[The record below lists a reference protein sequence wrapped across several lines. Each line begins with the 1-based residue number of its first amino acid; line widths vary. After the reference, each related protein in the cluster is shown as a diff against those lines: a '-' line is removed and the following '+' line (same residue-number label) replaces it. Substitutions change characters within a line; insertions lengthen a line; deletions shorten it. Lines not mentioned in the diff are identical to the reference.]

1 MNVRERLTA
10 LRSLMRSRGIDMY
23 LVESEDPHGS
33 EYVNEHFQCRAY
45 ISGFTGSAGT
55 AVITQEYAGLWTD
68 GRYFLQAAEQ
78 LEGSGFTLNRS
89 GEEGVPTV
97 QEYILSH
104 LLPGQKLGFD
114 GRTVSAYAGKAMES
128 GLKKRGAYLDPDCDL
143 VGEIW
148 KDRPAPVHK
157 AAWIMEE
164 ACAGESRKARIA
176 KVQSVLRE
184 KGADCLILTSLDD
197 IAWLLNIRGGD
208 VSYNPVVLSYVLM
221 NGSRLLYYADGS
233 SFAPMDREKL
243 LADGVEMRPYDSFY
257 DDIETIEAGKTVLL
271 DENVVNYK
279 VISRIPAGVHVL
291 DAENPTLRLKAVK
304 NAVEMENIR
313 QAHIRDGVAL
323 TRFMYWLK
331 HRSGDES
338 LTEIGA
344 AEKMEEFRKLQPGY
358 IEPSFDPISAYGEHG
373 AIVHYEPTKESDA
386 KVLPEGLLLMD
397 TGGQYLYGTTD
408 ITRTFVM
415 GPLKEDERILFTLV
429 LKGHLNLAG
438 AKFRYGCRGT
448 NLDYLAREPLWQ
460 IGMDYNHGTG
470 HGVGYLLN
478 VHEGPN
484 SIRWKVLAN
493 RSTDCVL
500 EDGMVLSDEP
510 GIYITGRFG
519 IRHESLMVCR
529 KAEKTAYGQFMRFE
543 LLTMVPFDLDGI
555 EPSLMTEREKKLLN
569 EYHRHVFETV
579 GPQLPAK
586 EREWLA
592 YATREI

>member
-1 MNVRERLTA
+1 MNVRERLAA

-33 EYVNEHFQCRAY
+33 EYVSEHFQCRAY

-55 AVITQEYAGLWTD
+55 AVITQESAGLWTD
-68 GRYFLQAAEQ
+68 GRYFLQAGQQ
-78 LEGSGFTLNRS
+78 LENSGFTLFRS

-97 QEYILSH
+97 HDYILSH
-104 LLPGQKLGFD
+104 ILPGQKLGFD
-114 GRTVSAYAGKAMES
+114 GRTVSVSAGKALES
-128 GLKKRGAYLDPDCDL
+128 GLKQRSAYLDPDLDL

-148 KDRPAPVHK
+148 EERPAMAHR
-157 AAWIMEE
+157 AAWLMDE
-164 ACAGESRKARIA
+164 AGAGESRTQRIA
-176 KVQSVLRE
+176 RVRAILKE
-184 KGADCLILTSLDD
+184 KGADYLLLTSLDD

-208 VSYNPVVLSYVLM
+208 VSYNPVVMSYVLLS
-221 NGSRLLYYADGS
+221 GSRLLFYAEKS

-243 LADGVEMRPYDSFY
+243 LSDGVEMREYDRFY
-257 DDIETIEAGKTVLL
+257 EDIETIEAGKTVLL
-271 DENVVNYK
+271 DENVANYK
-279 VISRIPAGVHVL
+279 VVSQIRPGVHVL
-291 DAENPTLRLKAVK
+291 DAENPTLHMKAVK

-313 QAHIRDGVAL
+313 QAHIKDGVAL

-331 HRSGDES
+331 HHGTNDG

-358 IEPSFDPISAYGEHG
+358 IEPSFEPISAYGENG
-373 AIVHYEPTKESDA
+373 AIVHYEPTRESNA
-386 KVLPEGLLLMD
+386 KVYPEGLLLMD

-415 GPLKEDERILFTLV
+415 GPLKEDEKILFTLV

-484 SIRWKVLAN
+484 SIRWRTLAN
-493 RSTDCVL
+493 RSSDCVL
-500 EDGMVLSDEP
+500 EEGMVLSDEP

-519 IRHESLMVCR
+519 VRHESLMVCR

-543 LLTMVPFDLDGI
+543 TLTMVPFDLDGV
-555 EPSLMTEREKKLLN
+555 EPALMTDREKMLLN
-569 EYHRHVFETV
+569 EYHRQVFDTI
-579 GPQLPAK
+579 GPQLPPE